1 MKRNPSKSLSFAL
14 VLATLA
20 GPAQAQVSDPV
31 GGAAF
36 LLVPIGARATAL
48 GQAAVAAGGT
58 PDAAFWNPAGLASM
72 TNSEFALHYAKT
84 FASENSALSLAL
96 VSEDVGVLGFS
107 VYVADFGSQDVT
119 TPLGSRVG
127 QLSPKHFRFL
137 TSLATEI
144 AHSVALGINY
154 KVIQFR
160 QDCSGMCV
168 SPGGALFE
176 SIVGTTHAID
186 AGLQY
191 SVGPENA
198 FTLGVVV
205 KHAGSS
211 LQLDDADQADPLP
224 TRVQVGGLYRLPI
237 EHSGGTANFDVRLLA
252 DLEEEWGNYH
262 DPEARVGIEVSY
274 GEAVHLRSGY
284 AFLES
289 ANRGPSVGLGLQ
301 LGGLTLD
308 FARVFY
314 QEPTLEEPF
323 FVTLRAAL

>member
-1 MKRNPSKSLSFAL
+1 MKRNPSKRLSFVL

-20 GPAQAQVSDPV
+20 GPARAQVSDPV
-31 GGAAF
+31 AGGAF

-48 GQAAVAAGGT
+48 GQAAVAVGGT

-72 TNSEFALHYAKT
+72 TNSEFALHYANT

-96 VSEDVGVLGFS
+96 VSEGVGVLGFS

-119 TPLGSRVG
+119 TPLGSAVG
-127 QLSPKHFRFL
+127 QLSPKHLRFL

-160 QDCSGMCV
+160 QDCSGTCV

-191 SVGPENA
+191 SVGPENT
-198 FTLGVVV
+198 FTLGIVV
-205 KHAGSS
+205 KHAGAS

-224 TRVQVGGLYRLPI
+224 TRVQIGGLYRLPI
-237 EHSGGTANFDVRLLA
+237 EHSENVDVRLLA
-252 DLEEEWGNYH
+252 DLEEEWGNYR

-274 GEAVHLRSGY
+274 GQAVYLRSGY

-308 FARVFY
+308 FARVFFE
-314 QEPTLEEPF
+314 EPTLEEPF
-323 FVTLRAAL
+323 FVTLRATL

>member
-1 MKRNPSKSLSFAL
+1 MKRNPSKSLGFVL

-20 GPAQAQVSDPV
+20 GPAWAQVSDPE

-36 LLVPIGARATAL
+36 LLVPIGGRATAL
-48 GQAAVAAGGT
+48 GQAAVAARGT

-72 TNSEFALHYAKT
+72 TNSEFALHYAST

-107 VYVADFGSQDVT
+107 VYVADLGSQDVT
-119 TPLGSRVG
+119 TPLGSSVG
-127 QLSPKHFRFL
+127 RLSPKHLRFL

-160 QDCSGMCV
+160 QDCSGTCV
-168 SPGGALFE
+168 SPSGALFE

-191 SVGPENA
+191 SVGPENT
-198 FTLGVVV
+198 FILGIVV
-205 KHAGSS
+205 KHAGAS
-211 LQLDDADQADPLP
+211 LQLDAADQADPLP
-224 TRVQVGGLYRLPI
+224 TRIQVGGLYRLPI
-237 EHSGGTANFDVRLLA
+237 EHSENVDVRLLA
-252 DLEEEWGNYH
+252 DLAEDWGNYN

-274 GEAVHLRSGY
+274 GEAVHIRSGY

-308 FARVFY
+308 FARVFFE
-314 QEPTLEEPF
+314 EPTLKEPF